1 MLFIL
6 IFLNKEKYPFYMSLT
21 DKDIIKGLENTTN
34 YFNLLNTMSLKS
46 INLTNTCN
54 LKSFFLV
61 LPSYLKERRVEDFLE
76 EEQKG
81 LLKGIDLNQLKEDNL
96 LIPNAQET
104 ISYFIKILKE
114 KEPLGKVYG
123 DDNLSNLGGEL
134 EPLTLYDLNGI
145 KYFSSKDNVFVRGK

>member
-1 MLFIL
+1 
-6 IFLNKEKYPFYMSLT
+6 MSLT

-61 LPSYLKERRVEDFLE
+61 LPSYLKERGVEDFLE